1 MRVLAGP
8 PTRPVLAI
16 HAFNTEQRPVEVIRA
31 GVIVANGTLIWHGP
45 ETPEL
50 PARLGD
56 GESVEIRLPDE
67 WIELVR
73 ASTGHDVVQ
82 LAVMDAGGQLYV
94 SEPRDLQPAEPE
106 SA

>member
-16 HAFNTEQRPVEVIRA
+16 HAFNSERRPVEIVRA
-31 GVIVANGTLIWHGP
+31 GVIAANGSVVWHGP

-56 GESVEIRLPDE
+56 GESIEIRLPDE

-73 ASTGHDVVQ
+73 ASTGQEALQ
-82 LAVMDAGGQLYV
+82 LAVMGAGGKIYA
-94 SEPRDLQPAEPE
+94 SEPRDLPSDEQTPT
-106 SA
+106 